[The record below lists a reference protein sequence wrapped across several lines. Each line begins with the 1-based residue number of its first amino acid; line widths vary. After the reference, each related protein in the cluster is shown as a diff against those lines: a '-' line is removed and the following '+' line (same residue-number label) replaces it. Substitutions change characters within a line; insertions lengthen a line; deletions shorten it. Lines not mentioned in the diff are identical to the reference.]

1 MTNDAR
7 RRTLPSNNAFEPP
20 SPIVAMAHIAT
31 RTLNS
36 VVNRVIELNSPSIE
50 SLLTSKVLQRLPFI
64 PNALRLKSG
73 SSSRKEED
81 PVAEKID
88 RPVLV
93 MTVSIQSKNNISTRS
108 AIWRV

>member
-1 MTNDAR
+1 LPVLLIKPSRTFVEVLFNIHNSGPR
-7 RRTLPSNNAFEPP
+7 RAVFFSASLQR
-20 SPIVAMAHIAT
+20 
-31 RTLNS
+31 R
-36 VVNRVIELNSPSIE
+36 IELISPSIE